1 MVGPQRTTPSRARR
15 QDTTPYNHLPPAP
28 LAAAPTAVASD
39 AALSDDNSSS
49 IPTVARQITRMVAM
63 FWSPRTALN
72 AYPDLQEAIE
82 DGSEATLR
90 AAASPAEKRYYD
102 ICDELERIQPDF
114 FEQLGAMGSD
124 CRRQVRKELS
134 DGQSGAKA
142 EDNNKVKNGIVHWR
156 KWSPALV
163 NEPKTIRGLFHP
175 ECARLLAPITVDFDN
190 EEERRQFTECDNP
203 PMTSSHWPRALYLDD
218 EGDPA
223 QPSKGL
229 LQGDLLY
236 KASFDEPN
244 AAKQGRKG
252 IAHKYQLGVITPA
265 FLAYAAVVLRFSLSS
280 EAHFNDTGGTFNYV
294 DFYNQIRC
302 YLESPKY
309 EKTNKILLA
318 WWNKKVFPNSIQT
331 HNNAMGDE
339 PSGMLSLLDAE
350 IEREQSDSGGFEDEE

>member
-1 MVGPQRTTPSRARR
+1 MAGPQRTTPSRARQ
-15 QDTTPYNHLPPAP
+15 QDTTPYNRPPPAP
-28 LAAAPTAVASD
+28 LATVPTAVASD
-39 AALSDDNSSS
+39 AALSDDDSSS

-63 FWSPRTALN
+63 FWPPRSVLN
-72 AYPDLQEAIE
+72 AYPDLQQAIE

-90 AAASPAEKRYYD
+90 AAASPAEKTYYD
-102 ICDELERIQPDF
+102 ICDELERIRPDF
-114 FEQLGAMGSD
+114 FERLGTMGSD
-124 CRRQVRKELS
+124 SRRQVRKDLS
-134 DGQSGAKA
+134 DEQSGAKA
-142 EDNNKVKNGIVHWR
+142 EDNNKVKHGIVHWR

-163 NEPKTIRGLFHP
+163 NESKTIRGLFHP

-203 PMTSSHWPRALYLDD
+203 PMTSSHWPRALYLDSK
-218 EGDPA
+218 GDPT

-236 KASFDEPN
+236 KTVKAILDSPSSVLPSTSARPN

-252 IAHKYQLGVITPA
+252 IAHKYQLGVVTPA

-280 EAHFNDTGGTFNYV
+280 EAHFNDTGGTFNYI

-318 WWNKKVFPNSIQT
+318 WWNNFSELRKNP
-331 HNNAMGDE
+331 
-339 PSGMLSLLDAE
+339 
-350 IEREQSDSGGFEDEE
+350 